1 MDRHPRPVNHPS
13 LGHPFHGGPLLRA
26 ALLASLLL
34 ALPGCETVNRIFGLP
49 VTDRGHKVSEE
60 QLAEITPGVQTRA
73 DVQALLGSPTQ
84 TSTFSNDTWY
94 YISAKTK
101 VRPARALLLLDQ
113 ETVVIEFDNRGVV
126 REVRRVGQDQM
137 RPVTMVSRETPVP
150 GSDRTFLQA
159 LFGNVGRFNPAGAA
173 GAGAQQGT
181 AAQSAGSVQR

>member
-1 MDRHPRPVNHPS
+1 V
-13 LGHPFHGGPLLRA
+13 FHRGPLLRA
-26 ALLASLLL
+26 ARLASLLL
-34 ALPGCETVNRIFGLP
+34 ALALPLAGCDTLNRIFGLP

-101 VRPARALLLLDQ
+101 VRPARALELLDQ
-113 ETVVIEFDNRGVV
+113 ETVVIEFDGRGVV

-137 RPVTMVSRETPVP
+137 RSVAMVSRETPVP

-159 LFGNVGRFNPAGAA
+159 LFGNVGRFNPAGSQA
-173 GAGAQQGT
+173 GAGQAGS
-181 AAQSAGSVQR
+181 AASSAGAVTR